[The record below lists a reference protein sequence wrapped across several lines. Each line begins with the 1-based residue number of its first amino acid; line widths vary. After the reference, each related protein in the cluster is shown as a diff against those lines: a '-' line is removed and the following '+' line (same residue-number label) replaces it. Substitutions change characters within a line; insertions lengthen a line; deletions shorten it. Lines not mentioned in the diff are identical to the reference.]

1 MIPAFPRQGKPAKHR
16 MLASDMGIPA
26 NSHAISGL
34 ASSMLALADRCVQCG
49 LCLPHCPTY
58 RLDRNEAES
67 PRGRI
72 ALARALAD
80 GSLTPTALADSHLDH
95 CLGCRRCEPVCPA
108 GVEYGALLLQTRRE
122 QRTRRGVS
130 WRQNSIEWLAARP
143 RLLDRL
149 LGVYRRFYS
158 LLPKWL
164 PRPPARRSAALIS
177 SPLMPSQ
184 PTSLQPRS
192 SLLSSAHAAD
202 PKKIACLFRGCIAR
216 RYDADVHDA
225 LHRLCSAAGIMLI
238 EPASQTCCG
247 ALHAHAGNADAA
259 AALAACNRVAFAADA
274 PVLSTATGCHESL
287 AQSLGRDTVHDAAEF
302 LLQHVDALRFH
313 PANRRVALHIP
324 CTQRSVVRSDGALRA
339 LLKKIPALSVIELP
353 DTGCCGA
360 AGVHM
365 LEFPERARALRQPL
379 LDAFAASGAD
389 VLITAN
395 VGCRLHL
402 QTGVEQAGT
411 QTGRTITIRHPL
423 AFLADYLDTGPQA

>member
-1 MIPAFPRQGKPAKHR
+1 MIPAFPRQGKPPKHCV
-16 MLASDMGIPA
+16 LASDMAITA
-26 NSHAISGL
+26 NSHAIPGL
-34 ASSMLALADRCVQCG
+34 AASTPSPLLELADRCVQCG

-58 RLDRNEAES
+58 GLDRNEAES

-80 GSLTPTALADSHLDH
+80 GSLIPTALADAHLDH

-108 GVEYGALLLQTRRE
+108 GVEYGALLLQTRYE
-122 QRTRRGVS
+122 QRIRRGAG
-130 WRQNSIEWLAARP
+130 WRQGSIEWLAARP

-149 LGVYRRFYS
+149 LGVYRIFYS
-158 LLPKWL
+158 LLPRWL
-164 PRPPARRSAALIS
+164 PRPPARRAAVLIS
-177 SPLMPSQ
+177 PAPTPTSPMPS
-184 PTSLQPRS
+184 PVPCARATNTKK
-192 SLLSSAHAAD
+192 SAS
-202 PKKIACLFRGCIAR
+202 LFRGCLAR

-225 LHRLCSAAGIMLI
+225 LHRLCSAAGITLI

-247 ALHAHAGNADAA
+247 ALHAHAGNAYAA
-259 AALAACNRVAFAADA
+259 AALAADNRDAFAAGV

-287 AQSLGRDTVHDAAEF
+287 AQSLAGYAPVRDAAEF
-302 LLQHVDALRFH
+302 LLQHADALRFH

-324 CTQRSVVRSDGALRA
+324 CTQRSVVRSDGALHA

-353 DTGCCGA
+353 DSGCCGA
-360 AGVHM
+360 AGMHM

-402 QTGVEQAGT
+402 QAGVEQAGT
-411 QTGRTITIRHPL
+411 QMKSTIAIRHPL
-423 AFLADYLDTGPQA
+423 AFLADYLDTGPSA